1 MKNFNIVVVHWKTCL
16 FGMVGGGGDVHE
28 LFLRES
34 AVSELPKQ
42 GGLGQFAD
50 LIGDLAKEGAMFLR
64 WWVERGVRDPNAY
77 YESDKRSY

>member
-42 GGLGQFAD
+42 GGLG
-50 LIGDLAKEGAMFLR
+50 
-64 WWVERGVRDPNAY
+64 
-77 YESDKRSY
+77 